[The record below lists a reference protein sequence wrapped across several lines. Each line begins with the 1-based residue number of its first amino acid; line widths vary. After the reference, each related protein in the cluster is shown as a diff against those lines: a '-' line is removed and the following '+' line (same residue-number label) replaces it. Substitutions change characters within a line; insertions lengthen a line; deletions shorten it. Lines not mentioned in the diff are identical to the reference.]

1 MAPHRNATRDLSAER
16 QVVRRYFHEVLDQGK
31 VELVE
36 ELFHP
41 QCVMHR
47 PGGTV
52 AGIDSVRG
60 VAEHRKETYSRFETQ
75 IHDLFGCD
83 DRLVARL
90 THSGVGAG
98 VWRSRLGTYDVT
110 GKTVTWNAIAI
121 FRFDNG
127 QIIEEWVTRDELGMI
142 LQFGLLDERNRG

>member
-1 MAPHRNATRDLSAER
+1 MTDPSSVHER
-16 QVVRRYFHEVLDQGK
+16 LVRRYFQEVLDQGK
-31 VELVE
+31 VGFID

-52 AGIDSVRG
+52 VGLDAVRA
-60 VAEHRKETYSRFETQ
+60 VVEHRKETYAQFKTE
-75 IHDLFGCD
+75 IHDVFGSA

-90 THSGVGAG
+90 SHHGVGCG
-98 VWRSRLGTYDVT
+98 IWRSRFGSYDVS
-110 GKTVTWNAIAI
+110 GKTVTWDAIAI
-121 FRFDNG
+121 FRFDNN

-142 LQFGLLDERNRG
+142 LQFGLAKQSANTG

>member
-1 MAPHRNATRDLSAER
+1 MTDPSSVHER
-16 QVVRRYFHEVLDQGK
+16 LVRRYFQEVLDQGK
-31 VELVE
+31 VGFID

-52 AGIDSVRG
+52 VGLDAVRG
-60 VAEHRKETYSRFETQ
+60 VVEHRKETYGQFKTE
-75 IHDLFGCD
+75 IHDVFGSA

-90 THSGVGAG
+90 SHHGVGCG
-98 VWRSRLGTYDVT
+98 IWRSRFGSYDVS
-110 GKTVTWNAIAI
+110 GKTVTWDAIAI
-121 FRFDNG
+121 FRFDNN

-142 LQFGLLDERNRG
+142 LQFGLAKQSANAR